1 MDKPFVFGKAVSNS
15 NFIGREDECERLRQ
29 NFSYGVNTIL
39 MSPRRWGKT
48 SIVHRIGEE
57 VKSDKLLVIY
67 MDIFSCRDEYDF
79 YNKFA
84 EQILIQTE
92 SRFEKWKE
100 LASDF
105 IARLSPKINYSIDG
119 VLNEYSVSLGITSK
133 SHKPEEIL
141 QLPQI
146 IARKKN
152 CDILVCID
160 EFQQIGE
167 FPDSLSVQKRMRG
180 VWQLQENVSYCLYG
194 SKKHMM
200 ESIFLEKAYPFY
212 KFGEIIPLNLIPF
225 EKWLPYIRKG
235 FEMGRK
241 VIENKYITQICESV
255 EYNPSYVQQYS
266 WILFANTKDTV
277 DENLLRR
284 SLQDLIDENSSLFM
298 HQTESLTSFQM
309 NFLRAILNG
318 QHSNFGSA
326 ETRELFHLGSYSNI
340 PRIKKSLID
349 KELIDDSS
357 GEISISDPVLR
368 KWLEQNILS

>member
-284 SLQDLIDENSSLFM
+284 SLQDLIDENSSLFI